1 MILKPSSIVSRNA
14 QTQLVETEV
23 DREVVMLRLDT
34 GMCYGLNKVGTALWQ
49 QITGPVTIA
58 TICTTLLR
66 RYDVDAETC
75 ERQVLELLSEMHAEG
90 FISIAEH

>member
-1 MILKPSSIVSRNA
+1 MLKPSSIVSRNT
-14 QTQLVETEV
+14 QVQLVETEV

-34 GMCYGLNKVGTALWQ
+34 GICYGLNKVGTILWQ

-58 TICTTLLR
+58 KLCPALLG

-75 ERQVLELLSEMHAEG
+75 ERQVLELLSEMQAEG
-90 FISIAEH
+90 FISVAEH